1 MIFMQDEVHCQQRNA
16 EYRAFLDTIPCYVLE
31 NDPSGRITFCNRAY
45 LAMLGYAEGELIGKS
60 TWDLLPSAADKT
72 DFKNH
77 LFQLT
82 EKQPA
87 PTPFVTKN
95 KTKDG
100 NIIDIE
106 VRWDYVRDSSGRLL
120 GFISFV
126 NDITSQR
133 LAQEERLL
141 FDEQY
146 RTITATAKDAI
157 IMMDDDG
164 RIVFWNPAAEKIFG
178 YSQEEALGEVLH
190 LFLTPSQY
198 HEFYRKGISQFREC
212 GTGPA
217 VGKTIELMATRK
229 DGCEFPIELSLSA
242 IRNGKKWHAIG
253 IVRDITERKLAE
265 EELAKYRSHLE
276 EKVQE
281 RTVELMRVN
290 EQLKQEIEERKRAE
304 EAMLDSQMKYRA
316 LVEDS
321 RDAIYMVSRD
331 GTFLDVNKA
340 TIDLFGYTSEEI
352 IGMNV
357 LSLYVN
363 PADRY
368 RFQEEI
374 ERHGSVRDY
383 EVRLKKKGG
392 QEMVCLATFTLR
404 RDIDGK
410 ILGYQGILRDIT
422 EKRKIEA
429 EMLKIEKL
437 ESISILAGGIAHDF
451 NNILTAILGNFA
463 IAKAQ
468 SKPGEI
474 VFDRLAAAEK
484 AALRANDLTRQFLIF
499 AQGGSPIKARFSVAD
514 LLQDSAKLTLR
525 RNKVRCEFSI
535 AEDLCPVEGDSSQI
549 SQVIHNLL
557 INADQAMPK
566 GGTVTIKAENI
577 NVGINDLYPL
587 QKGQYVKITVEDEGI
602 GIPPQNLKK
611 IFDPYFTTKE
621 MGSGLG
627 LAVTYSVVK
636 KHGGYIDVESTP
648 GRGSCFSLYLPVSDA
663 EPSVWERYTT
673 L

>member
-1 MIFMQDEVHCQQRNA
+1 MQDEMQRQQRNVA
-16 EYRAFLDTIPCYVLE
+16 YQAFLDTIPCGALE
-31 NDPSGRITFCNRAY
+31 NDPSGRITFCNQAY

-60 TWDLLPSAADKT
+60 TWDLLPSDADKT
-72 DFKNH
+72 ELQNY
-77 LFQLT
+77 LSLLY
-82 EKQPA
+82 EKQPT

-100 NIIDIE
+100 GIIDIE
-106 VRWDYVRDSSGRLL
+106 MRWDYIRDSSGRFL

-126 NDITSQR
+126 FDITSR
-133 LAQEERLL
+133 KLAQEERTAELL
-141 FDEQY
+141 
-146 RTITATAKDAI
+146 
-157 IMMDDDG
+157 
-164 RIVFWNPAAEKIFG
+164 
-178 YSQEEALGEVLH
+178 
-190 LFLTPSQY
+190 
-198 HEFYRKGISQFREC
+198 
-212 GTGPA
+212 
-217 VGKTIELMATRK
+217 
-229 DGCEFPIELSLSA
+229 
-242 IRNGKKWHAIG
+242 
-253 IVRDITERKLAE
+253 KL
-265 EELAKYRSHLE
+265 
-276 EKVQE
+276 
-281 RTVELMRVN
+281 N
-290 EQLKQEIEERKRAE
+290 EQLRQEIEERKRAE
-304 EAMLDSQMKYRA
+304 EAMLDSQVKYRA
-316 LVEDS
+316 LVKDS

-340 TIDLFGYTSEEI
+340 AVDLFGYTSEEI

-357 LSLYVN
+357 LSFYVN
-363 PADRY
+363 PVDRH

-374 ERHGSVRDY
+374 ERHGAVRDY
-383 EVRLKKKGG
+383 EVRLRKKEGR
-392 QEMVCLATFTLR
+392 EMVCLATSTLR
-404 RDIDGK
+404 RDADGE

-463 IAKAQ
+463 LAKAQ
-468 SKPGEI
+468 SKPGDI

-514 LLQDSAKLTLR
+514 LLRDSAKLTLR
-525 RNKVRCEFSI
+525 RKNVRCEFSI
-535 AEDLCPVEGDSSQI
+535 ADDLWPVEGDGSQI

-566 GGTVTIKAENI
+566 GGTITIKAENI
-577 NVGINDLYPL
+577 NVGPHDLYPL
-587 QKGQYVKITVEDEGI
+587 KKGRYVKITVEDEGI

-636 KHGGYIDVESTP
+636 KHGGYIDVDSTP
-648 GRGSCFSLYLPVSDA
+648 GRGSRFSLYLPVTEA
-663 EPSVWERYTT
+663 EPSVWERRTS